1 MRKKIAAAALSLT
14 LAVSLA
20 GCGQA
25 DAKETT
31 LAAQESVSSVE
42 VMVIENGN
50 LSRTLSYN
58 GVLSP
63 MNSVH
68 VTSVVPGE
76 ILEVPVKVGDMV
88 TADEALYIL
97 DKKTVERS
105 VKNARLSLEAAQYQV
120 SSLSD
125 QHDLAVKTF
134 ERTKALYQSENGA
147 AVSKTQ
153 YEQAEVAASSA
164 GVDSA
169 RVQLAQARIALDS
182 AEDQL
187 QDADLK
193 SPIKG
198 IVSALNVEAGQTIG
212 AGQHIADVINMD
224 QVYVDIQVAEN
235 VISSLNTGDEIMA
248 SIPAVSSESVKG
260 IVEWVSPAADLTTRL
275 FPVRISFDNVEHTI
289 KPGMF
294 VNVDIAILEASDSVI
309 IPSTAVLERTDGKI
323 VYVNKDNVAEM
334 RYIETGFDNGES
346 TIVLSGLSVGEELVV
361 EGQQY
366 IEDGSLLSVNGG
378 E

>member
-14 LAVSLA
+14 LAVTLA

-31 LAAQESVSSVE
+31 QAAQVSASSVE

-50 LSRTLSYN
+50 LNRTLSYN

-63 MNSVH
+63 KNIVH
-68 VTSVVPGE
+68 VASAVPGE
-76 ILEVPVKVGDMV
+76 ILEVPVKVGDIV
-88 TADEALYIL
+88 SADDPLYIL
-97 DKKTVERS
+97 DKENVERS
-105 VKNARLSLEAAQYQV
+105 VKNAKLSLEAAQYQV

-125 QHDLAVKTF
+125 QHDLAVKAF

-147 AVSKTQ
+147 AVSTSQ

-169 RVQLAQARIALDS
+169 RVQLAQARIALES
-182 AEDQL
+182 ASDQL
-187 QDADLK
+187 EDADLK
-193 SPIKG
+193 SPIEG

-235 VISSLNTGDEIMA
+235 VISNLNTGDEIMA
-248 SIPAVSSESVKG
+248 SIPAVSSAPVQG
-260 IVEWVSPAADLTTRL
+260 TVEWVSPAADLTTRL
-275 FPVRISFDNVEHTI
+275 FPVRVSFENAEHTI

-294 VNVDIAILEASDSVI
+294 VNVDISILEASDSVI
-309 IPSTAVLERTDGKI
+309 IPSTAILERTDGKI
-323 VYVNKDNVAEM
+323 VYVNKDNTAEM
-334 RYIETGFDNGES
+334 RYVETGFDNGES
-346 TIVLSGLSVGEELVV
+346 TIVMSGLSAGEEIVV